1 MPNLPIN
8 LDQFRDEIY
17 DWIYEDNLNL
27 TEIVEYLTERLG

>member
-17 DWIYEDNLNL
+17 DRIYEDNLNL
-27 TEIVEYLTERLG
+27 TEIVEYLTELLG